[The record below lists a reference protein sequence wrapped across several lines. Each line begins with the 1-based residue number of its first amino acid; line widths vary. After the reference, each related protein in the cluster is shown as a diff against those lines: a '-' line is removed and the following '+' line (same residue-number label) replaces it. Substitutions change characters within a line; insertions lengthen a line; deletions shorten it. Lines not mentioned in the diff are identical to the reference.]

1 MIFNSSR
8 LQHFGVRRAL
18 LAGVALTAINFPQTT
33 LAQPLAPVDASA
45 EIAADDAGA
54 EIIVTARRRDE
65 SAQDVPIA
73 LSVVGAEQL
82 AATGNFSLGQ
92 TQQLVPSLQIFSYNP
107 RNTNINIRGLGSNVS
122 LTNDGL
128 ENGVGVYVDNV
139 HYGRV
144 GQSQFDLVDLQQIE
158 ILRGPQGTLFGKN
171 TTAGAINI
179 TSRAPSFE
187 TEFSGEAS
195 VGDYGYHQV
204 RGSLSGPIIADK
216 LAARISI
223 ADTHRDGFIDNVRT
237 GKKASDYDNFS
248 VRGQLLAKPT
258 DTLSVK
264 LIGDFSKQTLNCC
277 VNLLV
282 GSYSQYD
289 NGAALPNTF
298 EQRVARAG
306 YTPLPFDSFARKTDA
321 NSHYQANMR
330 GYGASGQV
338 DWDLGSAA
346 LTSIT
351 AYRWWDWDPANDSDA
366 LGLSVL
372 TKAQQANRQRQFSQ
386 ELRVAS
392 TGERAIDY
400 VAGLYYFWQT
410 IRGYGATEFGA
421 DAPLYN
427 VPAVAA
433 NVRNAAIAGYG
444 VESYSE
450 PTTKSYAAFG
460 QLTWNASDALKVTAG
475 LRYTY
480 EKKKGVFEQHVA
492 SGADLSTLS
501 PAEQATA
508 QALRNQFGP
517 VTSFTTAFDD
527 ANVSGLINLSYKV
540 TPDALVYA
548 TYSRG
553 GKSGGLNLSVIPVGV
568 NPNVK
573 PETVNHFELG
583 AKTQFL
589 DKKATFNVAGYW
601 TEVTDYQTAI
611 TEQVANT
618 VSYRQY
624 IANAGKVRS
633 RGVEADLSYAPTELI
648 SFSASG
654 AYVDATYRDYRN
666 AQQGVENLNLGSLQ
680 DLSGER
686 LSGVPKFT
694 WTLGADVAQPLG
706 QWDSRG
712 IEVYAHADF
721 SHRSSIYTAVSNS
734 RYSLAPGYG
743 LLNAR
748 IGLRSEDRLWDVS
761 VWARNLT
768 DENYFVT
775 LSPAN
780 TGLITGQI
788 GDPRTIGVTL
798 RTQL

>member
-1 MIFNSSR
+1 MTSISTRSR
-8 LQHFGVRRAL
+8 HFGLHHAMLASAAL
-18 LAGVALTAINFPQTT
+18 VTVSPHDA
-33 LAQPLAPVDASA
+33 LAQSVLPVESAAAEEDA
-45 EIAADDAGA
+45 AA
-54 EIIVTARRRDE
+54 ITVTARRRDE
-65 SAQDVPIA
+65 SAHDVPIA
-73 LSVVGAEQL
+73 LSVIGADQL

-92 TQQLVPSLQIFSYNP
+92 AQQLVPSLQIFSYNP

-139 HYGRV
+139 YYGRV

-179 TSRAPSFE
+179 STRPPSFE
-187 TEFSGEAS
+187 TEFSGEATL
-195 VGDYGYHQV
+195 GDYGFLQL
-204 RGSLSGPIIADK
+204 RGSLSGPLIADRI
-216 LAARISI
+216 AARISI

-237 GKKASDYDNFS
+237 GTKASDYDNFS
-248 VRGQLLAKPT
+248 VRGQLLATPSEA
-258 DTLSVK
+258 LSIK

-289 NGAALPNTF
+289 NGAALPNNF

-306 YTPLPFDSFARKTDA
+306 YTPLPFDPFARKTDA
-321 NSHYQANMR
+321 NSHYQADMR

-338 DWDLGSAA
+338 DWDLGGVA
-346 LTSIT
+346 LTSVT

-366 LGLSVL
+366 IGLSVL

-386 ELRVAS
+386 ELRIAS

-410 IRGYGATEFGA
+410 VRGYGATTFGV

-427 VPAVAA
+427 LPGVAA
-433 NVRNAAIAGYG
+433 NVREAAIANYG

-460 QLTWNASDALKVTAG
+460 QLTWNASDAFKVTAG

-480 EKKKGVFEQHVA
+480 EKKAGLFEQHVV

-501 PAEQATA
+501 ASERATA

-517 VTSFTTAFDD
+517 VASFTTAFDD
-527 ANVSGLINLSYKV
+527 ANVSGLLNLSYKV
-540 TPDALVYA
+540 AGDALLYA
-548 TYSRG
+548 TYSHG

-568 NPNVK
+568 DPNVK

-589 DKKATFNVAGYW
+589 DRKATLNLAGYW
-601 TEVTDYQTAI
+601 TEITDYQTAI

-633 RGVEADLSYAPTELI
+633 RGFEADLAYAPTRLV
-648 SFSASG
+648 SLSASA
-654 AYVDATYRDYRN
+654 AYVDATYLDYRN
-666 AQQGVENLNLGSLQ
+666 AQQAVENLNLGSLQ
-680 DLSGER
+680 DLSGAR
-686 LSGVPKFT
+686 LAGVPKFT
-694 WTLGADVAQPLG
+694 WTLGADVAQPIG
-706 QWDSRG
+706 NWGSRG
-712 IEVYAHADF
+712 IELYAHGDF

-748 IGLRSEDRLWDVS
+748 VGLRSDDGIWDLS

-768 DENYFVT
+768 DKNYFVT

-780 TGLITGQI
+780 TGLITGQV
-788 GDPRTIGVTL
+788 GDPRTVGITL
-798 RTQL
+798 RTKI

>member
-1 MIFNSSR
+1 MTFIDSR
-8 LQHFGVRRAL
+8 ARRTGVHH
-18 LAGVALTAINFPQTT
+18 AI
-33 LAQPLAPVDASA
+33 LASA
-45 EIAADDAGA
+45 AWATIVPHGATAQSLLPVEVAIADVEAAA
-54 EIIVTARRRDE
+54 ITVTARRRDE

-139 HYGRV
+139 YYGRV

-179 TSRAPSFE
+179 STRAPSFE
-187 TEFSGEAS
+187 TEFSGEAT
-195 VGDYGYHQV
+195 VGDYGYHQL
-204 RGSLSGPIIADK
+204 RGSLSGPLIADK

-223 ADTHRDGFIDNVRT
+223 ADTHRDGFIDNIRT
-237 GKKASDYDNFS
+237 GTKASDYDNFS
-248 VRGQLLAKPT
+248 VRGQLLATPT
-258 DTLSVK
+258 EALSIK
-264 LIGDFSKQTLNCC
+264 LIGDFSKQTLSCC

-282 GSYSQYD
+282 GSYNQYD
-289 NGAALPNTF
+289 NGVALPNNF

-306 YTPLPFDSFARKTDA
+306 YTPLPFDPFARKTDA

-330 GYGASGQV
+330 GYGASGQI
-338 DWDLGSAA
+338 DWDLGGVA
-346 LTSIT
+346 LTSVT
-351 AYRWWDWDPANDSDA
+351 AYRWWDWDPANDADSI
-366 LGLSVL
+366 GLSVL
-372 TKAQQANRQRQFSQ
+372 TKAQQLNRQRQFSQ
-386 ELRVAS
+386 ELRLAS
-392 TGERAIDY
+392 TGERTIDY

-410 IRGYGATEFGA
+410 IRGYGATTFGI
-421 DAPLYN
+421 DAPLFN
-427 VPAVAA
+427 VPGVPA
-433 NVRNAAIAGYG
+433 NVRNAAIANYG

-460 QLTWNASDALKVTAG
+460 QLTWNASDAFKVTAG

-480 EKKKGVFEQHVA
+480 EKKEGVYEQHVA

-501 PAEQATA
+501 AIERATA

-517 VTSFTTAFDD
+517 AAAFTTAFAD
-527 ANVSGLINLSYKV
+527 ANLSGLLNLSYKV
-540 TPDALVYA
+540 ASDALVYA

-553 GKSGGLNLSVIPVGV
+553 GKSGGLNLSVIPAGV
-568 NPNVK
+568 DPNVK

-589 DKKATFNVAGYW
+589 NRKATLNLAGYW
-601 TEVTDYQTAI
+601 TEISDYQTAV
-611 TEQVANT
+611 TEQIADT

-633 RGVEADLSYAPTELI
+633 RGFEADLTYAPTRLI
-648 SFSASG
+648 SLSASA
-654 AYVDATYRDYRN
+654 AYVDATYLDYRN
-666 AQQGVENLNLGSLQ
+666 AQQAVENLNLGPLQ
-680 DLSGER
+680 DLTGAR
-686 LSGVPKFT
+686 LAGVPKFT
-694 WTLGADVAQPLG
+694 WTLGADVAQPIG
-706 QWDSRG
+706 TWGTRG
-712 IEVYAHADF
+712 VELYAHGDF

-748 IGLRSEDRLWDVS
+748 IGLRSDDGTWDLS

-768 DENYFVT
+768 DKDYFVT

-780 TGLITGQI
+780 TGLITGQV
-788 GDPRTIGVTL
+788 GDPRTVGVTL
-798 RTQL
+798 RTKI